1 MKKEGI
7 IGHPESPFKK
17 GGSFPSGPQKC
28 DGGSS
33 VPDHHTIHT
42 SEPKNIKPKS
52 DDEPNSG
59 IVKNWN
65 NLAEK
70 N

>member
-7 IGHPESPFKK
+7 IGYPTDPHKK
-17 GGSFPSGPQKC
+17 SGPFPDGFRKC
-28 DGGSS
+28 DGDGS

-42 SEPKNIKPKS
+42 GKSIIKPES
-52 DDEPNSG
+52 DGEPSSG